1 MFLKKE
7 LKVSMELVIY
17 KDDLDKTKYD
27 ESELEKLINDLLHG
41 NFKNSDMGPIWVQSI
56 LIHDNDNDNEWQVE
70 TD

>member
-17 KDDLDKTKYD
+17 KHDLDETKYD

-41 NFKNSDMGPIWVQSI
+41 DFKNSDTGPIWVQSI
-56 LIHDNDNDNEWQVE
+56 CIHENGDGDEWQVE
-70 TD
+70 ID